1 MQNQSVVSSALEVED
16 VVFSV
21 LSWLGPDLL
30 FVYRRVTKTFQR
42 TIDNHFVPAPL
53 SMGLFC
59 SPLSMFAWAI
69 NEGGCPEKLRWFVER
84 RADGTISTPAP
95 YEDLLASAREAIAL
109 TSPLMNVYN
118 DKEGDMKG
126 LLVREGQDEVYER
139 ALADIKANET
149 KQGDGDS
156 SSSGDSPQIHPSVY
170 SGIPLT
176 PLPAVSEEGMAKGTG
191 RGRTASLSV
200 CQEVLEKQFGARR
213 LHLDDDYVVPYF
225 DHEYKNESEAFTGDT
240 VKCKLSKLAKLNPS
254 HQNYHH
260 KLNDPDFNEWME
272 SHNARKWFGS
282 HPKGCIDSIT
292 DMDLDTLLC
301 RASVLAVS
309 NEVYAESKVQLR
321 TYLEDVLRD
330 AIAHSEYT
338 KSKVVTSR
346 NIQCGL
352 MNGVLVHKVYGFGH
366 PKLPPSSFSNGIY
379 KVLKQVHPCT
389 DISAEGL
396 SVCTDYV
403 ADMLVGILD
412 ASVKLVDLDAEN
424 SIHEGE
430 SEIFEWSHSE
440 YGSTEVTLSNG
451 GKDIPQLV
459 LDARDIQVGVR
470 QRLNGE
476 LTKHAV
482 SEGNKAIVKSASSE
496 GGWQVSPENINRRAG
511 LVFCV
516 FGTALAASRTHKGVL
531 LTADAATYL
540 TGVLEYLAAE
550 ILELAG
556 NAASDNQVTTI
567 TPRHICLAIRFDS
580 ELDLSTRQIAMRN
593 GGIVPHI
600 HKAVAER
607 LSRSDH
613 VEHFIEVFIKMLE
626 QTEETILI
634 DPRDGF
640 HKRLLPDEPHIESI
654 QYHEG
659 RLTCVPEL
667 DALCSLSRGQRQVQA
682 LEDLNASQR
691 KALEHFYC
699 DGFQIQQKRLHD
711 IRRSQRC
718 SREHILDTE
727 VFRRVVR
734 ELSLDFKTNV
744 LFSDEAYDCLQ
755 VAAEA
760 HLCELYELA
769 NLNAL
774 HCKRVCV
781 NKMDLQLARREC
793 GDRR

>member
-1 MQNQSVVSSALEVED
+1 MQSESVVSSALEVED

-30 FVYRRVTKTFQR
+30 FVYRRVTKTFKR
-42 TIDNHFVPAPL
+42 TIDNRFVPAPL
-53 SMGLFC
+53 SMDHFC

-69 NEGGCPEKLRWFVER
+69 NEGGCPEKLRWFVEQGP
-84 RADGTISTPAP
+84 DGTISTPAP

-139 ALADIKANET
+139 ALADFKAKET
-149 KQGDGDS
+149 KQGDGDNS
-156 SSSGDSPQIHPSVY
+156 TYGDSPQIHPIVY

-176 PLPAVSEEGMAKGTG
+176 PLPAVSVKGAPLGTG
-191 RGRTASLSV
+191 LGRTTSLSV
-200 CQEVLEKQFGARR
+200 CQDVLEKQFGARR
-213 LHLDDDYVVPYF
+213 IDLEDDDIVDY
-225 DHEYKNESEAFTGDT
+225 EYKNESEVFAYDA
-240 VKCKLSKLAKLNPS
+240 VKFKLTKLAKLNPN

-272 SHNARKWFGS
+272 SHDAGDWYGS
-282 HPKGCIDSIT
+282 HPKGCINSIT
-292 DMDLDTLLC
+292 NMDLDTLFC
-301 RASVLAVS
+301 RAGVLAAS
-309 NEVYAESKVQLR
+309 SEVYADSRVQLR

-330 AIAHSEYT
+330 TVAHSEYT

-352 MNGVLVHKVYGFGH
+352 LNRVLVHKVYGFGH

-379 KVLKQVHPCT
+379 KVLKKVHPHI

-403 ADMLVGILD
+403 ADTLVGILD
-412 ASVKLVDLDAEN
+412 AAVRLVDLDAEN
-424 SIHEGE
+424 SSHEGK
-430 SEIFEWSHSE
+430 SEIYEWSHSE
-440 YGSTEVTLSNG
+440 YGSTVVTVNNG
-451 GKDIPQLV
+451 GKDMPQLV
-459 LDARDIQVGVR
+459 LDVRDIQVGV
-470 QRLNGE
+470 QQSVGGE
-476 LTKHAV
+476 LSKHAL
-482 SEGNKAIVKSASSE
+482 SEGTKATTVKSTSSE
-496 GGWQVSPENINRRAG
+496 VGWQVSPEDINRRAG

-516 FGTALAASRTHKGVL
+516 FGTVLAASRTHKGVL

-540 TGVLEYLAAE
+540 TGALEYLAAE

-567 TPRHICLAIRFDS
+567 TPRHICLAIRFDA
-580 ELDLSTRQIAMRN
+580 ELDACTLKTAIRD
-593 GGIVPHI
+593 GGIFPHI

-626 QTEETILI
+626 KTEEKILI

-640 HKRLLPDEPHIESI
+640 HKRLLPDEPYMELI

-659 RLTCVPEL
+659 RLTSVPEL
-667 DALCSLSRGQRQVQA
+667 DALCSLSRGHRQVQA

-718 SREHILDTE
+718 CREHALGTE

-734 ELSLDFKTNV
+734 ELSLNFKTNL

-774 HCKRVCV
+774 HCQRVRI
-781 NKMDLQLARREC
+781 NNMDIQLARREC

>member
-30 FVYRRVTKTFQR
+30 FVYRRVTKTFKR
-42 TIDNHFVPAPL
+42 TIDHHFVPAPL

-59 SPLSMFAWAI
+59 SPLSMFVWAI
-69 NEGGCPEKLRWFVER
+69 NEGGCPEKLRWFVEQGP
-84 RADGTISTPAP
+84 DGTISTPTP

-126 LLVREGQDEVYER
+126 LLVREGQDDVYER
-139 ALADIKANET
+139 ALTDIKAKES
-149 KQGDGDS
+149 KQGDGNS

-176 PLPAVSEEGMAKGTG
+176 PLPAVSEEGMARGTG
-191 RGRTASLSV
+191 RGRTTSLSV
-200 CQEVLEKQFGARR
+200 CRNVLEKQFGARR
-213 LHLDDDYVVPYF
+213 LDLEDDVINNY
-225 DHEYKNESEAFTGDT
+225 EYIYENESEAFTGDT

-272 SHNARKWFGS
+272 SHDARKWFGS

-292 DMDLDTLLC
+292 DMDLDTLFC
-301 RASVLAVS
+301 RAGVLAVS

-321 TYLEDVLRD
+321 TYLEGVLRD

-346 NIQCGL
+346 SIQCGL

-379 KVLKQVHPCT
+379 NVLKKVHSHV

-412 ASVKLVDLDAEN
+412 AAVKLVDLDAEN
-424 SIHEGE
+424 SSHEGE
-430 SEIFEWSHSE
+430 SEIYEWSHSE
-440 YGSTEVTLSNG
+440 YGSTVVALSNG
-451 GKDIPQLV
+451 GKDIAQLV

-470 QRLNGE
+470 QRLNGD
-476 LTKHAV
+476 LGRYAV
-482 SEGNKAIVKSASSE
+482 SEGTKSIVHSRS
-496 GGWQVSPENINRRAG
+496 GNILSPEDINRRSC
-511 LVFCV
+511 LVLCV
-516 FGTALAASRTHKGVL
+516 FGTVLAASRTHKGVL
-531 LTADAATYL
+531 LTAGAATYL
-540 TGVLEYLAAE
+540 TGVLDYLTAE

-556 NAASDNQVTTI
+556 NAASDDLMTTI
-567 TPRHICLAIRFDS
+567 TPRHICLAIRSDS
-580 ELDLSTRQIAMRN
+580 ELDVCTLKTAFRD

-600 HKAVAER
+600 HESIAE
-607 LSRSDH
+607 SMTRSDH
-613 VEHFIEVFIKMLE
+613 VEHFIAVFIEMLE
-626 QTEETILI
+626 QTEDKILI

-640 HKRLLPDEPHIESI
+640 HKRLLP
-654 QYHEG
+654 HEVYLVG
-659 RLTCVPEL
+659 PEWEGLLTDVPEM

-718 SREHILDTE
+718 CKEHALHTE

-744 LFSDEAYDCLQ
+744 LLSDEAYDCLQ

-760 HLCELYELA
+760 HLCGLYESA

-774 HCKRVCV
+774 HCKRVRI
-781 NKMDLQLARREC
+781 NKMDLQLACREC